1 LIKHWRLLGIYE
13 TRPLMKII
21 LQKDV
26 PALGR
31 RGEIKNVPDGYARNF
46 LLKRGLAIAAT
57 EEATSVLERQ
67 KDSDQKKK
75 EKELA
80 QLSEL
85 SKKLNGL
92 ALKTTLKMGERG
104 EAFGS
109 VSPARIISLM
119 EEKGFHIGKSN
130 IALEHPIKTL
140 GEHKIKIKLEH
151 GLETEIKLTIERES

>member
-1 LIKHWRLLGIYE
+1 
-13 TRPLMKII
+13 MKII

-26 PALGR
+26 PTLGKK
-31 RGEIKNVPDGYARNF
+31 GEIKNVPDGYARNF
-46 LLKRGLAIAAT
+46 LFKKGLAIAAT

-67 KDSDQKKK
+67 KTSDQKKK

-80 QLSEL
+80 QLREL
-85 SKKLNGL
+85 AKKLNSL
-92 ALKTTLKMGERG
+92 ALKTTLKLGEMG

-109 VSPARIISLM
+109 VSPAKIISLM
-119 EEKGFHIGKSN
+119 KEKGFHIGKSN

>member
-1 LIKHWRLLGIYE
+1 
-13 TRPLMKII
+13 MKII

-26 PALGR
+26 PTLGR
-31 RGEIKNVPDGYARNF
+31 KGEIKNVPDGYARNF
-46 LLKRGLAIAAT
+46 LFKRGLAITAT
-57 EEATSVLERQ
+57 EETMEELERQ
-67 KDSDQKKK
+67 KTSDQKKK

>member
-1 LIKHWRLLGIYE
+1 
-13 TRPLMKII
+13 MKII

-46 LLKRGLAIAAT
+46 LFKKGLAIAAT

-80 QLSEL
+80 QLREL
-85 SKKLNGL
+85 AKKLNSL

-104 EAFGS
+104 DAFGS
-109 VSPARIISLM
+109 VSQAKIISLL
-119 EEKGFHIGKSN
+119 EEKGFHIVKSN

>member
-1 LIKHWRLLGIYE
+1 
-13 TRPLMKII
+13 MKII

-26 PALGR
+26 PTLGR
-31 RGEIKNVPDGYARNF
+31 KGEIKNVPDGYARNF
-46 LLKRGLAIAAT
+46 LFKRGLAITAT
-57 EEATSVLERQ
+57 EETMEELERQ
-67 KDSDQKKK
+67 KTSDQKKK

-80 QLSEL
+80 QLREL
-85 SKKLNGL
+85 AKKLNSL
-92 ALKTTLKMGERG
+92 ALKTTLKLGERG

-109 VSPARIISLM
+109 VSPAKIISLM

-151 GLETEIKLTIERES
+151 GLETEIKLMIEKEY